1 MPARSGTSRTSATGT
16 TGATSAT
23 GRSAPAL
30 NGALLSPRRL
40 GDVNRSRV
48 LQAFCDYGPMS
59 RADLARM
66 AGVTRATIGN
76 IVQDLIDVGMIE
88 EHEPRTGT
96 GRVGKPARPLWFAPR
111 AGLCGAATLS
121 PDGYQVA
128 LVNGRGEVLEH
139 AYGELDANVSSDALA
154 AGLASALRSVLPSR
168 RAEVLGIGVAVPGV
182 VDTASGTIIG
192 SGQLRA
198 VRGTT
203 LVESL
208 ARRLRVRVLADNDAR
223 AQALGEKWFGAGRGL
238 ATFASVQTGQGLG
251 VGLVLDGVVYRGER
265 GEAGEAGHT
274 CVVADGGELCR
285 CGLRGCW
292 ETIATLG
299 WLRSEARRLGLPAPA
314 RLGSARLVA
323 LAADDREPA
332 SRLLST
338 YADHLAIGLANLVQ
352 TLAVERLILHGD
364 VVGGGEPLRSLLEE
378 RTRARVL
385 GYLRDRLELVLSPL
399 DQQAGLLGAAG
410 LVLSE
415 TFRLAT

>member
-1 MPARSGTSRTSATGT
+1 MSPTSRTSAT
-16 TGATSAT
+16 SAER
-23 GRSAPAL
+23 GAPAL

-48 LQAFCDYGPMS
+48 LQAFCDHGPMS

-111 AGLCGAATLS
+111 AGLCGAATLA

-139 AYGELDANVSSDALA
+139 ADGQLDANVTNDTLSEKLA
-154 AGLASALRSVLPSR
+154 AALRVVLPKR
-168 RAEVLGIGVAVPGV
+168 RDEVLGVGLAVPGV
-182 VDTASGTIIG
+182 VDTSSGTIIG

-198 VRGTT
+198 VRGSA
-203 LVESL
+203 LVDWL
-208 ARRLRVRVLADNDAR
+208 GRRLRMRVLVDNDAR

-251 VGLVLDGVVYRGER
+251 VGLVLDGVVYRGEQ

-285 CGLRGCW
+285 CGLFGCW
-292 ETIATLG
+292 ETIATLA
-299 WLRSEARRLGLPAPA
+299 WLRADAARLGLPAA
-314 RLGSARLVA
+314 RRLDSARLVA
-323 LAADDREPA
+323 LAADRGEPA
-332 SRLLST
+332 SGLLAT

-364 VVGGGEPLRSLLEE
+364 VVGGGETLRTMLEE

-385 GYLRDRLELVLSPL
+385 GHLRDRVQLVLSPL